1 MLPKN
6 WNDITIEQYVAVY
19 KTLSEEPKTAE
30 AQLDLL
36 IKRTAYLTNLEPDYI
51 EDNLTI
57 NDLAKMQDFLKS
69 DLPSKLVTD
78 FRFNGKRYKVFIDPT
93 KYKAGDY
100 MAVMNTVK
108 DNKIDNLHKTIYC
121 VCKEVDWKGRIIE
134 VPENEIAERI
144 ESFKQLPLSVAN
156 PIAVFFCS
164 LSENLTD
171 VILKYSMDQM
181 EKAKKALQTEIDCL
195 NDSVG

>member
-78 FRFNGKRYKVFIDPT
+78 FRFNGKRYKVFID
-93 KYKAGDY
+93 
-100 MAVMNTVK
+100 TVK

-181 EKAKKALQTEIDCL
+181 EQAKKALQTEIDCL